1 MQYHSSLIPV
11 WAFNMRGLR
20 AIPLSLE
27 GATRPGGR
35 DCAESPRAAR
45 ERAVIPRGEAGGR
58 AGLRRADAPAGRVL
72 PPSEGRGSALT
83 RPARRR
89 PAGGPTDPLVSD
101 ARSWLGAWTAR

>member
-1 MQYHSSLIPV
+1 
-11 WAFNMRGLR
+11 MRGLR

-83 RPARRR
+83 CPARRR
-89 PAGGPTDPLVSD
+89 PAGAPPT
-101 ARSWLGAWTAR
+101 RSFQTQGAGWERELRGEPGRGTRP